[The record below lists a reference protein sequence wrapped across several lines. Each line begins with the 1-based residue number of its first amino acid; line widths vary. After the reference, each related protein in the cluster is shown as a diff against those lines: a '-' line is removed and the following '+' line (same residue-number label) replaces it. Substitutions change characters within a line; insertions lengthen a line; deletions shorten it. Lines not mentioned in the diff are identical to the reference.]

1 MKVTFVRHGQ
11 TEWNRLGKQQGLADI
26 PLDETGIE
34 QARKTAQLLKDE
46 AFDCVY
52 CSPLK
57 RARQTAQMICEGRN
71 IPIILEQRL
80 IERDMGEFEG
90 MTWHQFD
97 TRAFWDYTADL
108 HYQKA
113 ENIRDFYR
121 RVYGFLDTL
130 KGKKRAVCCWWPTA
144 GCLRRFPATRA
155 FPKRRTICWT
165 TFWITR
171 RHFPLR
177 YKSG

>member
-26 PLDETGIE
+26 PLDQTGIE

-57 RARQTAQMICEGRN
+57 RARQTAEMICEGRN

-121 RVYGFLDTL
+121 RGSFPFGTL
-130 KGKKRAVCCWWPTA
+130 KDNKGRVPPGGPGRGVGARSSRSR
-144 GCLRRFPATRA
+144 LF
-155 FPKRRTICWT
+155 
-165 TFWITR
+165 
-171 RHFPLR
+171 
-177 YKSG
+177 

>member
-1 MKVTFVRHGQ
+1 
-11 TEWNRLGKQQGLADI
+11 
-26 PLDETGIE
+26 
-34 QARKTAQLLKDE
+34 
-46 AFDCVY
+46 
-52 CSPLK
+52 
-57 RARQTAQMICEGRN
+57 MICEGRN

-80 IERDMGEFEG
+80 IERDMGEFDG

-130 KGKKRAVCCWWPTA
+130 KGKEGSVLLVAHGGVFAPVSSYA
-144 GCLRRFPATRA
+144 GFSKEEDNLLDNLLDNAQA
-155 FPKRRTICWT
+155 FSFEI
-165 TFWITR
+165 
-171 RHFPLR
+171 
-177 YKSG
+177 

>member
-26 PLDETGIE
+26 PLDQTGIE

-57 RARQTAQMICEGRN
+57 RAQQTAQIICEGRN

-108 HYQKA
+108 HYRKA
-113 ENIRDFYR
+113 ENIRDFDTAAVAVRCTDY
-121 RVYGFLDTL
+121 YFGFDCYYPYNTL
-130 KGKKRAVCCWWPTA
+130 LIISWLNNNT
-144 GCLRRFPATRA
+144 
-155 FPKRRTICWT
+155 
-165 TFWITR
+165 
-171 RHFPLR
+171 
-177 YKSG
+177 

>member
-26 PLDETGIE
+26 PLDQTGIE

-108 HYQKA
+108 HYRKA

-130 KGKKRAVCCWWPTA
+130 KGKEGSVLLVAHGGVFEPVSSYA
-144 GCLRRFPATRA
+144 GFSKEEDNLLDNLLDNAQA
-155 FPKRRTICWT
+155 FSFAI
-165 TFWITR
+165 
-171 RHFPLR
+171 
-177 YKSG
+177 

>member
-11 TEWNRLGKQQGLADI
+11 PTEWNRLDSRSG
-26 PLDETGIE
+26 GIFRWTRP
-34 QARKTAQLLKDE
+34 ASTAQDSAAVERMRRLTV
-46 AFDCVY
+46 FY

-57 RARQTAQMICEGRN
+57 RAQQTAQMICEGRN

-108 HYQKA
+108 HYRKA

-130 KGKKRAVCCWWPTA
+130 KGKEGSVLLVAHGGVFAPVSSYA
-144 GCLRRFPATRA
+144 GFSKEEDNLLDNLLDNAQA
-155 FPKRRTICWT
+155 FSFEI
-165 TFWITR
+165 
-171 RHFPLR
+171 
-177 YKSG
+177 